1 MAKMLF
7 ERNKPEGKL
16 PRGVHETK
24 QKKPVKS
31 PPPEQGSLF

>member
-1 MAKMLF
+1 MAKIVL
-7 ERNKPEGKL
+7 ERNKPEGDL
-16 PRGVHETK
+16 PQGAQETK